1 MSRAALYARFS
12 TDKQRDASIEDQF
25 FECARV
31 ANALGYEIV
40 ARYSDKG
47 ISGGTH
53 QRPGYQDMAEAARGE
68 LFDVI
73 IAEDI
78 SRLWRNRKEYGNRS
92 TEFED
97 NGRHVVTCVGDDT
110 RRDGWMIVT
119 IKLAMAEQQRKEAS
133 YRTRRGLEGNARSG
147 KSTGGRAFG
156 YIAARDSSTGQVEI
170 HTEHSAVVRRIF
182 ELYAEGMAPR
192 AIAAVFNEEGIPSPG
207 ASCKRSERR
216 TDGKWLASAIHGDA
230 TRGTGILNNKR
241 YIGIVTW
248 GRSEWKRSPADSKQ
262 RRHRM
267 LAKGSAHEMTE
278 ERLRIVPQ
286 ALWERVKARQA
297 QRSHTIGA
305 AVKGALRRRAAGAG
319 RPQRHLFSGLLR
331 CGQCEAAFVISNGE
345 RYQCA
350 SHLNGRACTNTVS
363 VRRSVV
369 ESVLLRNVKADLQD
383 PEIIAEVE
391 RRVAK
396 ALAVKSKPK
405 ADNGKRI
412 AELTREVENL
422 ADAIAGGLLKVSPAL
437 AKRLEG
443 AESEL
448 QRLQEDQQRRRA
460 PIAGRIMPS
469 VGKMF
474 VRLVEQLEEN
484 LKRDPQRARASLA
497 EIFGERVVLEP
508 DESGRF
514 LWADYGIGAMPV
526 MANVVG
532 ADSTSVLMVAGV
544 GFEPTTFGL

>member
-1 MSRAALYARFS
+1 
-12 TDKQRDASIEDQF
+12 
-25 FECARV
+25 V
-31 ANALGYEIV
+31 
-40 ARYSDKG
+40 
-47 ISGGTH
+47 
-53 QRPGYQDMAEAARGE
+53 
-68 LFDVI
+68 
-73 IAEDI
+73 
-78 SRLWRNRKEYGNRS
+78 
-92 TEFED
+92 
-97 NGRHVVTCVGDDT
+97 
-110 RRDGWMIVT
+110 
-119 IKLAMAEQQRKEAS
+119 
-133 YRTRRGLEGNARSG
+133 
-147 KSTGGRAFG
+147 
-156 YIAARDSSTGQVEI
+156 AARDSSTGQI
-170 HTEHSAVVRRIF
+170 AIDPAQAAIVVRIF
-182 ELYAEGMAPR
+182 ELYADAMAPR
-192 AIAAVFNEEGIPSPG
+192 SIAAKFNEEGIPSPG
-207 ASCKRSERR
+207 ASWNRTQRR
-216 TDGKWLASAIHGDA
+216 TDRKWLASAIHGDA
-230 TRGTGILNNKR
+230 NRGTGILNNKR

-248 GRSEWKRSPADSKQ
+248 GRSEWKRSAADSKQ

-305 AVKGALRRRAAGAG
+305 ADKGALRRRAAGAG

-331 CGQCEAAFVISNGE
+331 CGQCEAAFVISNGK

-369 ESVLLRNVKADLQD
+369 ESVLLRHVKTDLQD

-396 ALAVKSKPK
+396 ALALVAKSKPK
-405 ADNGKRI
+405 ADSGKRI

-422 ADAIAGGLLKVSPAL
+422 ADAIASGLMKVSPAL

-448 QRLQEDQQRRRA
+448 QRLQDDQQRRRV
-460 PIAGRIMPS
+460 PIAGRIVPS

-484 LKRDPQRARASLA
+484 LKRDPQRARAALA
-497 EIFGERVVLEP
+497 EIFGERVSLQP
-508 DESGRF
+508 GESGRF

-526 MANVVG
+526 MAEAVG
-532 ADSTSVLMVAGV
+532 AESSVLMVAGV